1 MKVKNIVFSGFAA
14 AILMGTAGAN
24 AATPFKIASQAYVD
38 RQIENLTG
46 ADGAVSQLEEK
57 VAGENETLSNA
68 FESGTTLTGAVN
80 ELATD
85 VANAAS
91 AAQDAADAASAA
103 QDAADAA
110 QGEVDALETVVAG
123 KADAAALGAGIGTGA
138 GEKTVAA
145 ALAEKVNV
153 ADKAT
158 SIGSTTDASDSKW
171 ATEKAVA
178 AAIANV
184 TGGGATIGVLS
195 DGNGGTYASV
205 AAALADKA
213 DASDVT
219 ALETVVGDA
228 SSGLVAD
235 VTALETAV
243 GDANSGLTKGVAD
256 NAAAITSI
264 NTALG
269 GKQAAL
275 SQTELDSITAA
286 ANLLA
291 AGYQTCISQSG
302 GSGHCVLTAASNGLT
317 WIDVTS
323 PFEITE

>member
-80 ELATD
+80 DLKGD
-85 VANAAS
+85 VDTLMGDENTPGSVAEAKA
-91 AAQDAADAASAA
+91 AADDA
-103 QDAADAA
+103 QAD
-110 QGEVDALETVVAG
+110 VDALGEAIGDGFSEQNTVADAIAS

-145 ALAEKVNV
+145 ALEEKVNV

-158 SIGSTTDASDSKW
+158 TIGTVATASDDKW

-178 AAIANV
+178 TVVQGI
-184 TGGGATIGVLS
+184 TGGSGTVSQQIEAVVGNLGTNATS
-195 DGNGGTYASV
+195 GNENTV
-205 AAALADKA
+205 EEALALKA
-213 DASDVT
+213 NA
-219 ALETVVGDA
+219 
-228 SSGLVAD
+228 AD
-235 VTALETAV
+235 VATDAEVAGLL
-243 GDANSGLTKGVAD
+243 GDGITPSSTVTQQLAN
-256 NAAAITSI
+256 
-264 NTALG
+264 
-269 GKQAAL
+269 KQNAL
-275 SQTELDSITAA
+275 SADQLNSITAA
-286 ANLLA
+286 ATLLA
-291 AGYQTCISQSG
+291 AGYQTCINQSG

-317 WIDVTS
+317 WTDVTS